1 MKAQFDDFSGTLPFL
16 LSEDNPADASRIAG
30 ELVDVTLTRMLEILT
45 RFAISLSG
53 ETPTPVVL
61 DRVSRSVLSALGD
74 HSTRYLSGLRLAVA
88 QEESLGH
95 VDTQVARLV
104 TEIDGASESLRPVL
118 EQELDSLRARRL
130 RLSECVRRSTAF
142 QARRSIE
149 VLGGVSSVD

>member
-1 MKAQFDDFSGTLPFL
+1 M
-16 LSEDNPADASRIAG
+16 
-30 ELVDVTLTRMLEILT
+30 
-45 RFAISLSG
+45 
-53 ETPTPVVL
+53 VL

-118 EQELDSLRARRL
+118 EQELDSLRLA
-130 RLSECVRRSTAF
+130 
-142 QARRSIE
+142 
-149 VLGGVSSVD
+149 GVCTSHGRTG